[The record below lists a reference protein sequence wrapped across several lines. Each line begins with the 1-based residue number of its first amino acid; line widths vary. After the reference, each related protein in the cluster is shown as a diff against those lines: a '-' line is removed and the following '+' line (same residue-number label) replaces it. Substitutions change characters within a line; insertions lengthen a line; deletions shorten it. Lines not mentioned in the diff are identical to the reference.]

1 MLRNN
6 FFQRMAILG
15 VIALS
20 FAPRLIAQER
30 AFSYRGFVDTY
41 HAMAVEQDN
50 DFLSSRT
57 RLRAELEQRYDRAKA
72 FVSFNASY
80 NALEEKKQSIEL
92 REAYLD
98 YRANHWSL
106 RLGRQFVLWGSAD
119 GVRITDLIS
128 SMDMREFLAQD
139 YDDIRTPVNALRFNI
154 FNDKLNLET
163 VLVPKFEAFR
173 FALNPESAW
182 FLFRGQEAFTKQGA
196 NFSYFDKQIKTKFS
210 NVEVG
215 TRLKASLSGLD
226 CSLSALYTWN
236 KMPIF
241 SFGQFPNKT
250 MFVQANYYRMGVI
263 GADFSK
269 PLGEFVLR
277 GEGAYKFDKAF
288 QTYDKA
294 KQEPKRLNSL
304 HYLVGLD
311 WYAPNDWFVSA
322 QFSSERI
329 FNYKA
334 NLLQEER
341 LILATLNVS
350 KQLLDNTLKVSNF
363 LYFDLNNSSLFN
375 RLSLDYALTDQI
387 HLFLGADY
395 FGEGNG
401 KGMFAPF
408 KENSEVWFKARYS
421 F

>member
-1 MLRNN
+1 MFGNKFIHRL
-6 FFQRMAILG
+6 AILG
-15 VIALS
+15 AIVVSL
-20 FAPRLIAQER
+20 APRLTAQER
-30 AFSYRGFVDTY
+30 AFSFRGFVDTY

-50 DFLSSRT
+50 DLLSSRT
-57 RLRAELEQRYDRAKA
+57 RLRAELEQGYDRAKA

-80 NALEEKKQSIEL
+80 NALEEEKQSIEL

-98 YRANHWSL
+98 YKDKHWSL

-163 VLVPKFEAFR
+163 VLVPKFEPFR

-182 FLFRGQEAFTKQGA
+182 FLFRGQGAFANQGV
-196 NFSYFDKQIKTKFS
+196 NFTYIDEQVKTKFS
-210 NVEVG
+210 NMEFG
-215 TRLKASLSGLD
+215 SRLKASLAGLD
-226 CSLSALYTWN
+226 CSVSALYTWN

-241 SFGQFPNKT
+241 AFGQLPNRS
-250 MFVQANYYRMGVI
+250 MFVRANYYRMGVI

-288 QTYDKA
+288 QTNNRVR
-294 KQEPKRLNSL
+294 QEPERLNSL

-311 WYAPNDWFVSA
+311 WYAPNDWFISA

-329 FNYKA
+329 FNYNT
-334 NLLQEER
+334 NLIQEKR
-341 LILATLNVS
+341 MNLATLNVS
-350 KQLLDNTLKVSNF
+350 KQLLDNTLKLSNF
-363 LYFDLNNSSLFN
+363 LYFDLNNRSLFN
-375 RLSLDYALTDQI
+375 RFSLDYALTDQI

-395 FGEGNG
+395 FGKGNG
-401 KGMFAPF
+401 KGMFARF
-408 KENSEVWFKARYS
+408 KDNSEVFFKARYS

>member
-1 MLRNN
+1 MFYNKLIYRL
-6 FFQRMAILG
+6 AILG
-15 VIALS
+15 AIVVS

-30 AFSYRGFVDTY
+30 AFNFKGFVDTY
-41 HAMAVEQDN
+41 HAMAVEQN
-50 DFLSSRT
+50 NALLSSRT
-57 RLRAELEQRYDRAKA
+57 RLRAELEQNYDRAKA
-72 FVSFNASY
+72 FVSFNANY
-80 NALEEKKQSIEL
+80 NALEEQKQSFEL

-98 YRANHWSL
+98 YKDNHWSL
-106 RLGRQFVLWGSAD
+106 RLGRQFVLWGNAD

-163 VLVPKFEAFR
+163 VIVPKIETFR
-173 FALNPESAW
+173 FALNPNSAW
-182 FLFRGQEAFTKQGA
+182 FPFKGQGAFAKQGA
-196 NFSYFDKQIKTKFS
+196 KFTYLDEQPKTKLS
-210 NVEVG
+210 NIEVG
-215 TRLKASLSGLD
+215 TRLKASLAGLD

-241 SFGQFPNKT
+241 SFGLLPNNS
-250 MFVQANYYRMGVI
+250 MFVRTNYYRMGVI

-288 QTYDKA
+288 QTNNRL
-294 KQEPKRLNSL
+294 KQEPERLNSL

-329 FNYKA
+329 FNYNT
-334 NLLQEER
+334 NLQQEKR
-341 LILATLNVS
+341 MSLATLNVS
-350 KQLLDNTLKVSNF
+350 KQLLDNTLKLSNF

-375 RLSLDYALTDQI
+375 RLALDYALTDQI
-387 HLFLGADY
+387 HLFFGADY
-395 FGEGNG
+395 FGKGNG
-401 KGMFAPF
+401 KGMFARF
-408 KENSEVWFKARYS
+408 KDNSEIWLKARYS

>member
-1 MLRNN
+1 MLRNKV
-6 FFQRMAILG
+6 FQRMAILG

-20 FAPRLIAQER
+20 FTPRLIAQER
-30 AFSYRGFVDTY
+30 AFSFSGFVDTY

-57 RLRAELEQRYDRAKA
+57 RLRAELEQRYDRAKV

-80 NALEEKKQSIEL
+80 NALEDEKQSIEL

-98 YRANHWSL
+98 YKDNHWSL

-182 FLFRGQEAFTKQGA
+182 FLFKGKDVFAKQGA
-196 NFSYFDKQIKTKFS
+196 SFAYLNEEPSTKLS
-210 NVEVG
+210 NVEIG
-215 TRLKASLSGLD
+215 TRLKASLAGLD
-226 CSLSALYTWN
+226 CSISGLYTWN

-241 SFGQFPNKT
+241 SFGQLPDKST
-250 MFVQANYYRMGVI
+250 LVQANYYRMGVI

-288 QTYDKA
+288 QPNNKV
-294 KQEPKRLNSL
+294 KQEPERLNSL

-311 WYAPNDWFVSA
+311 WYAPSDWFVSA

-329 FNYKA
+329 FDYKPTV
-334 NLLQEER
+334 LPEKR
-341 LILATLNVS
+341 LSLATLNVS